1 MLTLWQTE
9 WCRSSQ
15 CVRQRLTEYDL
26 DVVLRQVPADPGD
39 RLELELRCGV
49 TSVPLLEVEN
59 GCVIVGAA
67 NILAWREEHYEPG
80 PDAVEHRKRYAERY
94 DMHAALPPGLR

>member
-15 CVRQRLTEYDL
+15 CVRQRLTEYGL
-26 DVVLRQVPADPGD
+26 DVVLRQVPADPAD
-39 RLELELRCGV
+39 RIELELRTGV
-49 TSVPLLEVEN
+49 TSVPVLEAEN

-67 NILAWREEHYEPG
+67 NILAWLEEHYEPG
-80 PDAVEHRKRYAERY
+80 CDAAEHRRRYADRY
-94 DMHAALPPGLR
+94 DLHAALPPGLR